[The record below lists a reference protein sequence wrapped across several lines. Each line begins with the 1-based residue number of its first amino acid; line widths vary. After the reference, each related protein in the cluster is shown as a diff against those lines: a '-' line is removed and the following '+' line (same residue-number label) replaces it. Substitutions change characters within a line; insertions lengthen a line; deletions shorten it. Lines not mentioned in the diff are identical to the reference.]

1 MKSHFKISDA
11 PTAQETCLNAPESAA
26 PRIRDYEL
34 LKAVGSGAY
43 GEVWLARSVAGSF
56 RAVKIITRPIPDDGC
71 FEREFAGVQRFE
83 PVVHSGWVRILH
95 VGRDDQARFFYYV
108 MEAADDCTRKREI
121 VPADYS
127 PRSLSSELAARGKF
141 PWEEVV
147 RLGISLADAL
157 DALHGQNLIH
167 RDIKPSN
174 VIYLNGEP
182 KLADIGLVM
191 RIGEPETSRPGTEGY
206 FDDAGYGTPSADIY
220 SLGKLLYVVWT
231 DMGARDFPV
240 LPEKLDNGGD
250 PRGLKR
256 LNQLLLKACERD
268 PKRRFKSAGVMRDAL
283 EDLLEKD
290 SVKQATS
297 RRRRENSAREPRQ
310 RYIAIL
316 GQAGGP
322 ANRQVAGLVKEELQ
336 KNGWRAVLDQ
346 ETTVDMVWA
355 RQVQSK
361 AADAEAVVVLLSA
374 ESVQSEMMAYEL
386 ELAREASFKSGKP
399 IFIPVR
405 VQYSEALPPAI
416 ARLLPGT
423 RSLQWEN
430 PADGQELIHKIIEA
444 LKSPAEWQVS
454 QPAQRFEPPWGA
466 IPPDSTFYV
475 VRPTDH
481 DFRAAIAQG
490 DSIILIRGA
499 RQMGKTSLLARGLLE
514 ARTQEDLVVLT
525 DFQDLSNSD
534 FQSVDLFYQALAN
547 SLATQLQLEISAAD
561 VWDSRRSANA
571 NFDRFLRREV
581 FDKFDDRIVWGLDEV
596 DRLFTCPFGTEVFG
610 MFRSWHNKRALDPHG
625 PWSDLTLVIVYATE
639 AHLFIT
645 DLNQSPF
652 NVGTPLSLEDF
663 DRSQVADLNA
673 RYGRPLQDEVQLT
686 AFYHLVNG
694 HPFLVRRGLHELA
707 TRKMAFDQFQ
717 AQATRDQGIFGDH
730 LRRILASLCK
740 DETLVKVVRGALY
753 HAGPIDPDS
762 FYRLRAAGVMA
773 GETAPEARLRCQI
786 YADFLRR
793 HLQ

>member
-1 MKSHFKISDA
+1 MKSPFDVNNA
-11 PTAQETCLNAPESAA
+11 TTAQGIYLDALGSAA

-56 RAVKIITRPIPDDGC
+56 RAVKIVSRPIPDDRC

-108 MEAADDCTRKREI
+108 MEAADDCTRKRDI
-121 VPADYS
+121 VPAGYS
-127 PRSLSSELAARGKF
+127 PRTLSSELAARGRF

-157 DALHGQNLIH
+157 DALHRQNLIH

-206 FDDAGYGTPSADIY
+206 FDDAGYGTASSDIY
-220 SLGKLLYVVWT
+220 SLGKLLYVAWT
-231 DMGARDFPV
+231 DMDARDFPV
-240 LPEKLDNGGD
+240 LPEKLDNGGETK
-250 PRGLKR
+250 GLKR
-256 LNQLLLKACERD
+256 LNQLLLTACERD
-268 PKRRFKSAGVMRDAL
+268 PKRRFKSVGVMREAL

-290 SVKQATS
+290 TVQGTS
-297 RRRRENSAREPRQ
+297 RHPREIPTGEPRS
-310 RYIAIL
+310 RYITIL
-316 GQAGGP
+316 GHATGS
-322 ANRQVAGLVKEELQ
+322 ANRQVALLLKEELK
-336 KNGWRAVLDQ
+336 KNGWPAILDEQ
-346 ETTVDMVWA
+346 TSVNIVWA
-355 RQVQSK
+355 RQLQSK
-361 AADAEAVVVLLSA
+361 AAEAEAVVVLLSSD
-374 ESVQSEMMAYEL
+374 SVQSEMMAYEL
-386 ELAREASFKSGKP
+386 ELAREASCKSGKP
-399 IFIPVR
+399 TLIPVR
-405 VQYSEALPPAI
+405 VQYSEALPPTI
-416 ARLLPGT
+416 SRFLPGT
-423 RSLQWEN
+423 RSLHWEN
-430 PADGQELIHKIIEA
+430 PADGQQLIEKIFEA

-454 QPAQRFEPPWGA
+454 ESPKRFEPPWGA
-466 IPPDSTFYV
+466 MPPDSTFYV

-481 DFRAAIAQG
+481 DFRTAIAQG
-490 DSIILIRGA
+490 DSIVLIRGA
-499 RQMGKTSLLARGLLE
+499 RQMGKTSLLARGLRE
-514 ARTQEDLVVLT
+514 ARAREDLVVLT
-525 DFQDLSNSD
+525 DFQDLSSSD
-534 FQSVDLFYQALAN
+534 FESVNHFYQALAN
-547 SLATQLQLEISAAD
+547 SLALQLDLEVSAAD

-581 FDKFDDRIVWGLDEV
+581 FDKFDGRIVWGLDEV
-596 DRLFTCPFGTEVFG
+596 DRLFICPFGTEVFG

-625 PWSDLTLVIVYATE
+625 PWADLTLVIVYATE

-652 NVGTPLSLEDF
+652 NVGTALSLEDF
-663 DRSQVADLNA
+663 DRNQVADLNS
-673 RYGRPLQDEVQLT
+673 RYGCPLQDERQLT

-707 TRKMAFDQFQ
+707 TRKIAFDQLQ
-717 AQATRDQGIFGDH
+717 VQATRDQGIFGDH

-740 DETLVKVVRGALY
+740 DEMLVKVVRTALD

-762 FYRLRAAGVMA
+762 FYRLRAAGVMT
-773 GETAPEARLRCQI
+773 GETVLEARLRCQL